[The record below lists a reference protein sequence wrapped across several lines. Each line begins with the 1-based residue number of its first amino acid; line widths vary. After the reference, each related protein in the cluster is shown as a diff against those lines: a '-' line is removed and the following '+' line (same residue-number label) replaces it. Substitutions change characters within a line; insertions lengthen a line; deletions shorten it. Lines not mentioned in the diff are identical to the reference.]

1 MQRFLKGFK
10 LKFLLMGFSLFVGIH
25 LGWFMV
31 NYMPKVYTLKSQ
43 QAETVCFIAKTH
55 DTTDTQQLDYDIN
68 KTDGLQDTTEKSS
81 IATDVGKVTNESVP
95 TSPSQPGISRNVT
108 KSLNSSKIEK
118 TPKKAAGASATKPKS
133 KAKPKIDIVNDYY
146 PFVDFELVFPD
157 ISPRV
162 ERTRNIFMIVLVNS
176 AAKGDVSR
184 KRREAIRQTWA
195 NQSSCEQRK
204 ALSDKRLKDLAWLL
218 VFVVGKS
225 GRGMNEDELN
235 IAEAK
240 QHNDMLIGNITD
252 NYINNVVKFYMG
264 QIWASRFDIRYT
276 LKTDDDVYVRIP
288 RVLEYLVNA
297 QLPRPFYGGWT
308 YKSHNVSR
316 SLNGKWTVSWKYFS
330 EVAFPKFNSGAFFIL
345 SSDLLNRLFNYAHVR
360 KPFHTDDAYVGVAMR
375 DFGVKP
381 TRIPSFHLLH
391 DMNAF
396 AHKATDCKLLSMHGF
411 SHRMNAEAI
420 RFLHG
425 RLELLTCG
433 KKKIKC

>member
-1 MQRFLKGFK
+1 MLFVKSST
-10 LKFLLMGFSLFVGIH
+10 LKFLFMGLSFFVGMP

-31 NYMPKVYTLKSQ
+31 NYMRKVYTFESHQIECDYFFTKEQ
-43 QAETVCFIAKTH
+43 DIK
-55 DTTDTQQLDYDIN
+55 DTQRRGYHVN
-68 KTDGLQDTTEKSS
+68 RTNRLQGTTQKNS
-81 IATDVGKVTNESVP
+81 IARNVKIKSVP
-95 TSPSQPGISRNVT
+95 TSSSLPGINRNVT
-108 KSLNSSKIEK
+108 KSMNSSKIK
-118 TPKKAAGASATKPKS
+118 TTPKKAAGASATNS

-146 PFVDFELVFPD
+146 PFVDFKLVFPD

-195 NQSSCEQRK
+195 NQSSCEQGK
-204 ALSDKRLKDLAWLL
+204 ALSDKRLKDFAWLL
-218 VFVVGKS
+218 VFVVGKT
-225 GRGMNEDELN
+225 GRGTNDDELN

-316 SLNGKWTVSWKYFS
+316 SLRGKWTVSWKYFS

-345 SSDLLNRLFNYAHVR
+345 STDLLNKLFNYAHVR

-375 DFGVKP
+375 DLGVKP

-396 AHKATDCKLLSMHGF
+396 AHKATDCKLLSVNGF
-411 SHRMNAEAI
+411 AHRLDADSI

-425 RLELLTCG
+425 RLELLACG
-433 KKKIKC
+433 KTRIKC